1 MPIISKFDGY
11 LVKPEHVQSVVTPAY
26 DAMLPS
32 ERREFAGK
40 FPDNYVNVMRTLEEF
55 PDSPPTL
62 NEILDH
68 NKFHFN
74 QLMANGVF
82 EKNPSPSYFLYRLQ
96 AGSHEQTGLIAD
108 IPVSDYVEG
117 KLKKHEDTQVEKEN
131 MLTRYQES
139 VGITSS
145 PICVAYTDTVE
156 ISEAKRKV
164 MSETPILDFSA
175 WDDVV
180 QTIWRVNDPEVE
192 AQLQRS
198 FEDIEYTYLT
208 DGHHRCASG
217 VRFAEIARQRKTS
230 VEGSKA
236 DQMFVALFPKSQLR
250 IFSYF
255 RCVRDLNGLEISEF
269 ISAIESTGI
278 RIESRDLKDL
288 SHLLPKKAR
297 EVTMVVDQ
305 QAYSMHIPQEM
316 VPEDDPAGSLDVS
329 VLQERV
335 LSPILGIRD
344 ARSDQRLSYAPG
356 VEGITGLIE
365 RCKTGWRV
373 GFACVD
379 TAIQE
384 VIDVADAGQVMPP
397 KSTWFDPKLR
407 AGIFVRY
414 C

>member
-1 MPIISKFDGY
+1 MPVISKFDGF
-11 LVKPEHVQSVVTPAY
+11 LVKPEYVHSVVTPAY

-32 ERREFAGK
+32 ERREFAAK

-55 PDSPPTL
+55 PESPPTL
-62 NEILDH
+62 TEILDH

-74 QLMANGVF
+74 QLMANGVYA
-82 EKNPSPSYFLYRLQ
+82 KNPSPSYFLYRLR
-96 AGSHEQTGLIAD
+96 AGGHEQTGLIAD

-117 KLKKHEDTQVEKEN
+117 KLKKHEDTQVDKEN

-145 PICVAYTDTVE
+145 PICVAYADTDE

-164 MSETPILDFSA
+164 MSEVPILDFSA

-192 AQLQRS
+192 RQLRRS

-217 VRFAEIARQRKTS
+217 VRFAEIASQREAS

-236 DQMFVALFPKSQLR
+236 DQMLVALFPKSQLR

-269 ISAIESTGI
+269 ISAIEASGI
-278 RIESRDLKDL
+278 RVESRDLKDID
-288 SHLLPKKAR
+288 HLLPKKAR
-297 EVTMVVDQ
+297 EVTMVVDE
-305 QAYSMHIPQEM
+305 QAYSLHIPREM
-316 VPEDDPAGSLDVS
+316 VPQDDPAGSLDVS
-329 VLQERV
+329 VLQDRV

-344 ARSDQRLSYAPG
+344 ARSDQRLNYTPG
-356 VEGITGLIE
+356 VEGIAGLIE
-365 RCKTGWRV
+365 RCKKGWRV

>member
-1 MPIISKFDGY
+1 MPVISKFDGY

-55 PDSPPTL
+55 TESPPTL
-62 NEILDH
+62 DEILDH
-68 NKFHFN
+68 NKSHFN

-82 EKNPSPSYFLYRLQ
+82 AKNPSPSYFLYRLR

-117 KLKKHEDTQVEKEN
+117 RLKKHEDTQVEKEN

-145 PICVAYTDTVE
+145 PICVAYADTDE

-175 WDDVV
+175 WDDVE
-180 QTIWRVNDPEVE
+180 QTIWQVSDPEVE
-192 AQLQRS
+192 GQLQRS
-198 FEDIEYTYLT
+198 FGEIEYTYLT

-217 VRFAEIARQRKTS
+217 VRFAEIARQREAS
-230 VEGSKA
+230 VENSKS
-236 DQMFVALFPKSQLR
+236 DQMLVALFPKSELR

-255 RCVRDLNGLEISEF
+255 RCVRDLNGLEVPEF
-269 ISAIESTGI
+269 IGAIESAGI
-278 RIESRDLKDL
+278 RVESRHLNDID
-288 SHLLPKKAR
+288 HLLPKKAR
-297 EVTMVVDQ
+297 EVTMVVDER
-305 QAYSMHIPQEM
+305 AYSLHIPQAM
-316 VPEDDPAGSLDVS
+316 VPQDDPAGSLDVS

-344 ARSDQRLSYAPG
+344 ARSDQRLNYTPG
-356 VEGITGLIE
+356 VEGIAGLIE
-365 RCKTGWRV
+365 RCRKGWRV